1 MYKIK
6 AKMAG
11 TKNIK
16 LIKHCNVM
24 LTWSIKYKFHL
35 DSAFS
40 ALSSKEDVRLDL
52 MVHSKLIHCKG
63 KIIFCVN

>member
-11 TKNIK
+11 TKNIQ
-16 LIKHCNVM
+16 LIKQCNVT
-24 LTWSIKYKFHL
+24 LTWSVKYKFHL

-40 ALSSKEDVRLDL
+40 ALSSKEDV
-52 MVHSKLIHCKG
+52 G
-63 KIIFCVN
+63 WT